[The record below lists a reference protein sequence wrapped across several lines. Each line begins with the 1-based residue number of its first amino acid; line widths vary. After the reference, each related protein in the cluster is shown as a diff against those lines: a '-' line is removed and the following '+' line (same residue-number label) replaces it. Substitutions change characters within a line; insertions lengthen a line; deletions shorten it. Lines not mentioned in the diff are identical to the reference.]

1 MIYEYECPGGDES
14 ISIERSV
21 NDPEESYRCSTCGD
35 TLRRIYTPP
44 AIAFKGSG
52 FYTTDK

>member
-1 MIYEYECPGGDES
+1 LIYEYECPGGDET
-14 ISIERSV
+14 ISIERSIG
-21 NDPEESYRCSTCGD
+21 DPEENYRCSTCGD